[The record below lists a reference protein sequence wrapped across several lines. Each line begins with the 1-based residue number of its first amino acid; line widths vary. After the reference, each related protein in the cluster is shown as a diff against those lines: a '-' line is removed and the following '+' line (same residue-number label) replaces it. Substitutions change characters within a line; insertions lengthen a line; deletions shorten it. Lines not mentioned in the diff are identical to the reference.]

1 LSEVFDMSFLKN
13 VKPIIAK
20 MREEMIWSNEGR
32 IYLVAS
38 ADAYGYEVDRENNI
52 LLKDGSKMTPK
63 HADYDAIIKSAK
75 KDARNSPIWGD
86 F

>member
-1 LSEVFDMSFLKN
+1 LTEVFDMSFLKN
-13 VKPIIAK
+13 IKPVIAK
-20 MREEMIWSNEGR
+20 MREEMIRSDEGR

-38 ADAYGYEVDRENNI
+38 ADAYGYDVDSDYNI
-52 LLKDGSKMTPK
+52 ILQDGSIMKSN
-63 HADYDAIIKSAK
+63 HSDYDSIVKMAK